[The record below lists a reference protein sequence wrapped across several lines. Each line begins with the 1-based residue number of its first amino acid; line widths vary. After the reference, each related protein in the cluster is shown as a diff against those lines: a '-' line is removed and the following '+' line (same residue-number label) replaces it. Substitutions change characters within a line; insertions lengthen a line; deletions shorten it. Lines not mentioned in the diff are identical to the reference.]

1 MWYDVFVEIRR
12 QGKKKGSNMTAKGLE
27 DFKLPRW
34 DDLPPVDLYLE
45 QILELLDEWLG
56 DYLSVKG
63 KRVLTKTMINNYVK
77 LQYLK
82 APVNKK
88 YDRLSVACL
97 FVIAVLKPIYT
108 IEEISR
114 FIGLALQF
122 ESAEKVFNRFAD
134 MTELAVINAF
144 NRTSMPKPKEEGDP
158 RDLFWNICNSFA
170 CQLYVKKI
178 YLQAPADEQL
188 EFSTE

>member
-1 MWYDVFVEIRR
+1 MRFQADRIRKELKHICRNFKSVRVEDIP
-12 QGKKKGSNMTAKGLE
+12 A
-27 DFKLPRW
+27 
-34 DDLPPVDLYLE
+34 
-45 QILELLDEWLG
+45 LELYMDQVTGLLEKHLRGPTRHPETDK
-56 DYLSVKG
+56 VM
-63 KRVLTKTMINNYVK
+63 TKTMINNYVK

-114 FIGLALQF
+114 FIRLALQF
-122 ESAEKVFNRFAD
+122 ESADKVFDRFCD
-134 MTELAVINAF
+134 MTEQAVSCAF
-144 NRTSMPKPKEEGDP
+144 NRTSMPKAKEEGDP

-170 CQLYVKKI
+170 SQLYVKKI

-188 EFSTE
+188 EFSTQ

>member
-1 MWYDVFVEIRR
+1 MA
-12 QGKKKGSNMTAKGLE
+12 TAKSLE
-27 DFKLPRW
+27 QFKLPRW
-34 DDLPPVDLYLE
+34 NDLPSMDLYLE
-45 QILELLDEWLG
+45 QILELLEEWLG
-56 DYLSVKG
+56 DYLSVNG
-63 KRVLTKTMINNYVK
+63 KKVMTKTMINNYVK

-88 YDRLSVACL
+88 YDRLTVACL

-114 FIGLALQF
+114 FINLALSF
-122 ESAEKVFNRFAD
+122 NSPDKVFDHFCD
-134 MTELAVINAF
+134 TTEAAINHAF
-144 NRTSMPKPKEEGDP
+144 NRTSMPKTRKDGDP

-178 YLQAPADEQL
+178 YLQAPDK
-188 EFSTE
+188 